1 MKDFEITLPNQ
12 AQITI
17 DVTDTTLYNY
27 DFTSYSLAP
36 LQAAAGMVVLDK
48 VKHTVFSHVSEV
60 HLLKQLMTKKGSYVK
75 NPDIGAKDIE
85 YIAKLSS
92 EAKEK
97 IRTGEWSFG
106 VRKKT
111 NELYAVLKDNK
122 TGKNKSLVTL
132 EPKLIEN
139 LGTLPELSAIQ
150 NQLAAITEQIDQ
162 LNQVVERVEQGQ
174 YNDRFAGFFS
184 ARQQVIEGLA
194 AKDEILK
201 RELLLAA
208 VKISNETIAK
218 LMFSIH
224 QDAVDF
230 TNLKIKSKE
239 FKRIDQ
245 FLQNEIGYLNAT
257 VQISLIAYSA
267 LGEEQS
273 LLAALSNYRSFIN
286 QVLLKEVGESQ
297 HTVAWK
303 IDNVHPG
310 NDGQF
315 NKIATGTTTQIE
327 ALINNVQGIEAEVAD
342 NGKIENV

>member
-48 VKHTVFSHVSEV
+48 VKHTVFSHVSEA
-60 HLLKQLMTKKGSYVK
+60 HLLKQLMTK
-75 NPDIGAKDIE
+75 KDIE

-122 TGKNKSLVTL
+122 TGKNKSFVTL

-315 NKIATGTTTQIE
+315 NKIATGITTQIE

>member
-1 MKDFEITLPNQ
+1 MKNFEITLSNP

-17 DVTDTTLYNY
+17 DVTDSTLYNY

-36 LQAAAGMVVLDK
+36 LQTAAGVAVLDK
-48 VKHTVFSHVSEV
+48 VKQTIFEHVSEA
-60 HLLKQLMTKKGSYVK
+60 HLLKQLMTK
-75 NPDIGAKDIE
+75 NDTE
-85 YIAKLSS
+85 YTAKLSNKV
-92 EAKEK
+92 KEK
-97 IRTGEWSFG
+97 IKTGEWSFV

-122 TGKNKSLVTL
+122 TGKNKSFVTL

-139 LGTLPELSAIQ
+139 LGNLPELSAIQ
-150 NQLAAITEQIDQ
+150 GQLAEINEKIDQ
-162 LNQVVERVEQGQ
+162 LNQIVERVEQGQ

-184 ARQQVIEGLA
+184 ARQQVLEGLA
-194 AKDEILK
+194 ANDEGLK
-201 RELLLAA
+201 RELLMTA

-218 LMFSIH
+218 LMFSVH

-257 VQISLIAYSA
+257 IQISLIAYSA

-297 HTVAWK
+297 HTVAWQ
-303 IDNVHPG
+303 IDNVHQG
-310 NDGQF
+310 SDGQF
-315 NKIATGTTTQIE
+315 NKMATGVTTQIE
-327 ALINNVQGIEAEVAD
+327 SLINDIQGIEAEVAD